1 MFGIETG
8 PASNLYR
15 VVLAAHI
22 LLSIGGFGAV
32 LLNGVY
38 AAQAKRRPGPGARA
52 ISEANYAVSTI
63 GEALILTVPVSG
75 VALVWS
81 SAGAWSFSD
90 LWIWASLSLF
100 VVAFAISRGVLMPAH
115 RRINRLL
122 AELDE
127 DPTADPTPRLA
138 EIHRI
143 GKTSAGA
150 GGALNVLLVVIV
162 VLMIWKPGG

>member
-1 MFGIETG
+1 
-8 PASNLYR
+8 
-15 VVLAAHI
+15 
-22 LLSIGGFGAV
+22 
-32 LLNGVY
+32 
-38 AAQAKRRPGPGARA
+38 
-52 ISEANYAVSTI
+52 
-63 GEALILTVPVSG
+63 
-75 VALVWS
+75 
-81 SAGAWSFSD
+81 
-90 LWIWASLSLF
+90 LF

-138 EIHRI
+138 ELHRI